1 VDCNTDKIKRANYIT
16 KFKLDCDISLM
27 LNIQI
32 LNKGIDIPIC
42 DSVFI
47 TEPNNNIDNLIQMMS
62 RANRI
67 YLSKIKIV
75 NNNKPIEIKYQK
87 SKNRLTD
94 SYIDKQ
100 MENDID
106 SNIDSDKDLIKQ
118 SFDKIKL
125 I

>member
-1 VDCNTDKIKRANYIT
+1 VDCNTAKTKRAEYIT

-32 LNKGIDIPIC
+32 LNKGIYIPIC

-87 SKNRLTD
+87 SKNILTD